1 MLKNNYIKLLRFTLL
16 RNFILSKVDICKE
29 HYIKNDLIII
39 EKNGILEN
47 DNKFYDE
54 HICSYN
60 SYNDD
65 LVYLDKNEYIEVITQ
80 EQNLRLFRKKN
91 HECRESLKNIEI
103 KSI

>member
-1 MLKNNYIKLLRFTLL
+1 MPKNNYIKLLRFTLL

-54 HICSYN
+54 HIRN
-60 SYNDD
+60 A
-65 LVYLDKNEYIEVITQ
+65 E
-80 EQNLRLFRKKN
+80 
-91 HECRESLKNIEI
+91 
-103 KSI
+103 

>member
-29 HYIKNDLIII
+29 NYVKNDLIII

-54 HICSYN
+54 YICSYN

-65 LVYLDKNEYIEVITQ
+65 LVYLDKNEYMEVITQ
-80 EQNLRLFRKKN
+80 EKNLRLFRKIN
-91 HECRESLKNIEI
+91 DECRESLKNIEI
-103 KSI
+103 KP